1 MSEYCEYMWDPSRRH
16 LGSPALARSI
26 YDGEA
31 KLDVKDRK
39 LAIKTVRAILRGMP
53 DVDLNRC
60 TDEYVTRFLLARKYR
75 TEQAAALIVAYQ
87 SQIAHRQDIF
97 GNLTARDPPLQRA
110 LRAGIPGVLPARDRK
125 GRCVLVILASQ
136 WDPIAVPALS
146 VQRAIF
152 LVLETLIQDPR
163 NQQCGFVAVV
173 DWSGF
178 SLRQGGALGAAALRN
193 LIAAL
198 RGRFPARF
206 KAVHFLSAPLYVQA
220 TLALVK
226 PFLDEKTRHKIYLH
240 GNNLSTLHEHL
251 PTDILP
257 AELGGTGPAFNPGL
271 WAEPVI
277 HSAMKEAELA
287 AIKRD
292 KEIAERRTSA
302 ENERKKASE
311 DSPKES
317 LEKRTPGNGE
327 DASSQEEKAEDC
339 DTGIKKSR
347 KFMRDSRDSEK
358 PDGRESEISSNSAQS
373 PLIEVE
379 RTNDREDSIKI
390 DHSKENKKNSSKVS
404 EQNFT
409 EKNVE
414 FHDHFF
420 GSSANVDRRNADEKT
435 RLRVYRDAVDTNQIK
450 SSKNAPKDEN
460 SLKGGNEAIEIID
473 CVEADTNSNEFEMI
487 SSQPDSDE
495 SRENS
500 LETLRLEKV
509 VNTKISKN
517 ESLPEEVNLIA

>member
-1 MSEYCEYMWDPSRRH
+1 MSEYCEYMWDPTRGHAST
-16 LGSPALARSI
+16 ALARSI
-26 YDGEA
+26 YEEEA
-31 KLDVKDRK
+31 RFDKRDKK
-39 LAIKTVRAILRGMP
+39 LAIKTVRAILREMP
-53 DVDLNRC
+53 DVDLKHC
-60 TDEYVTRFLLARKYR
+60 TDEYITRFLLARKYR

-87 SQIAHRQDIF
+87 AQVAHRQDIF
-97 GNLTARDPPLQRA
+97 GNLTARDPALQRA

-152 LVLETLIQDPR
+152 LVLEILIQDPR
-163 NQQCGFVAVV
+163 NQQSGFVAVV

-226 PFLDEKTRHKIYLH
+226 PFLDEKTRNKIYLH

-287 AIKRD
+287 AIK
-292 KEIAERRTSA
+292 KEKEQAEIAERSCDKLVESRNV
-302 ENERKKASE
+302 ENHKRNYT
-311 DSPKES
+311 DSME
-317 LEKRTPGNGE
+317 
-327 DASSQEEKAEDC
+327 
-339 DTGIKKSR
+339 
-347 KFMRDSRDSEK
+347 
-358 PDGRESEISSNSAQS
+358 SSNGM
-373 PLIEVE
+373 
-379 RTNDREDSIKI
+379 N
-390 DHSKENKKNSSKVS
+390 KENGRRFFNP
-404 EQNFT
+404 
-409 EKNVE
+409 
-414 FHDHFF
+414 F
-420 GSSANVDRRNADEKT
+420 GSSVKNQSAKKPGGTNVELNLINRSTVYTEERKDGKGVNRTIMEDE
-435 RLRVYRDAVDTNQIK
+435 DSHCQ
-450 SSKNAPKDEN
+450 SKDKMLNNGNTDYFDNKRGQYKDSEDN
-460 SLKGGNEAIEIID
+460 LLAFQSE
-473 CVEADTNSNEFEMI
+473 TNSNEYEI
-487 SSQPDSDE
+487 SNRPDSDD
-495 SRENS
+495 SKDNS
-500 LETLRLEKV
+500 LDNRSENALIETNKSE
-509 VNTKISKN
+509 TPS
-517 ESLPEEVNLIA
+517 EETNLIT